1 MTGMEVLITEIMG
14 SRCPIEPQV
23 EGKYWQKTKDWKP
36 QGLKAFFCS
45 YFLLFSQICRILEND
60 CVGFTVTNRGGSELL
75 VEKEGQEV
83 AMVSVMVRT
92 DLDHRH
98 HRR

>member
-1 MTGMEVLITEIMG
+1 MSDRTTG
-14 SRCPIEPQV
+14 R
-23 EGKYWQKTKDWKP
+23 GKILTKDKRLKTFRP
-36 QGLKAFFCS
+36 QSIFCP

-92 DLDHRH
+92 DLDYRH